1 MKRIIQYFSMI
12 AILILTGCSD
22 DSDSSA
28 RNESGDGSGGSL
40 AVFALKG
47 DYLYTVDHADLNVFS
62 LLADTGP
69 VKVNAVQ
76 VGFNIET
83 LFSDG
88 NYLYIGSANGMFI
101 YSIEN
106 PENPIMLSAVQ
117 HITACDPVVANSTHA
132 FVTLHSNTF
141 CGNATN
147 ILEVYD
153 TADPKNPVLV
163 HTRNLTFPKGL
174 GLYGHYLF
182 ICDDEIKIFDVQNPA
197 EPVLAGSINELCFDV
212 IIKDNDLFAI
222 GENSVQRY
230 VLNPLNISNPT
241 LAGKVEF

>member
-1 MKRIIQYFSMI
+1 MKRIIQYLGII
-12 AILILTGCSD
+12 AILVLVGCSD
-22 DSDSSA
+22 DSDSSGNPEA
-28 RNESGDGSGGSL
+28 GDGSGGSL
-40 AVFALKG
+40 AIFALKG
-47 DYLYTVDHADLNVFS
+47 DYLYTVDHANLNVFS
-62 LLADTGP
+62 LLNNSEP

-76 VGFNIET
+76 VGFDIET

-88 NYLYIGSANGMFI
+88 NYLYIGSVNGMFI
-101 YSIEN
+101 YSIKN
-106 PENPIMLSAVQ
+106 PENPVMLSQVQ

-141 CGNATN
+141 CGNNTN

-163 HTRNLTFPKGL
+163 HTRNLAFPKGL

-182 ICDDEIKIFDVQNPA
+182 VCDDEIKIFDIQNPA
-197 EPVLAGSINELCFDV
+197 EPLLAGSINEVCFDV
-212 IIKDNDLFAI
+212 IVKGNDLFAI
-222 GENSVQRY
+222 GDRSVRRY
-230 VLNPLNISNPT
+230 ILNPSDITAAT